1 MIEVVGVGE
10 DGPAGWSP
18 AVAALVEAAPRVVGG
33 ARHLAM
39 LEPRPGQERLTWPS
53 PLRAGLP
60 GLFPGAGRD
69 GLTVVLA
76 SGDPLRSG
84 IGTTLLE
91 EFGPG
96 AVRIHPA
103 LSSDTL
109 ARARMGWAAESVE
122 VVTVVGRD
130 PRRLLPALTPGARLV
145 VLCSDG
151 GGPEA
156 LAGLLREAGWGS
168 ARLTALWHLGGE
180 REGRREGTAAT
191 WEPAPTPDLVV
202 LCVELPARGAPTV
215 GTGPAPGR
223 PDALFTDGGMI
234 TKRDLRAAALG
245 RLRPVPGGVL
255 WDLGAGSGA
264 VGIEWAL
271 AARGARAVLVERDAG
286 RAAAAEQAAARLGVA
301 DRVTVLRTTTAA
313 AVADADLPTPDAVFC
328 GGGVTAEVVDGAL
341 AGLRPGGRL
350 VAHGVTVETEQ
361 VLLAAQARH
370 GGEVSRTAIER
381 LAPLGRLRGWTPA
394 RTVTTWSLVTGEGA
408 CTGTTDHPTDPRGEP

>member
-18 AVAALVEAAPRVVGG
+18 ALAALVEAAPRVVGG

-39 LEPRPGQERLTWPS
+39 LEARPGQERLTWPS

-60 GLFPGAGRD
+60 ELFPDAGRD

-84 IGTTLLE
+84 VGTTLLE
-91 EFGPG
+91 EFGPEV
-96 AVRIHPA
+96 VRVHPA

-109 ARARMGWAAESVE
+109 ARARMGWAAESCE

-130 PRRLLPALTPGARLV
+130 PRRLLPVLAPGVRLV

-151 GGPEA
+151 TGPAE
-156 LAGLLREAGWGS
+156 LARLLCETGWGS
-168 ARLTALWHLGGE
+168 AQLTALWHLGGE
-180 REGRREGTAAT
+180 REGRRAAT
-191 WEPAPTPDLVV
+191 AEAWGDEPTGDLVV
-202 LCVELPARGAPTV
+202 LCVELPTSGPTAGA
-215 GTGPAPGR
+215 GPVPGR
-223 PDALFTDGGMI
+223 PDELFTDGGMI
-234 TKRDLRAAALG
+234 TKRDLRAAALA
-245 RLRPVPGGVL
+245 RLRPTPGAVL

-271 AARGARAVLVERDAG
+271 AAPRARAVLVERDPH
-286 RAAAAEQAAARLGVA
+286 RAEAADQAAARLGVG
-301 DRVTVLRTTTAA
+301 DPVTVLRTTTAE
-313 AVADADLPTPDAVFC
+313 AVADAELPTPDAVFC
-328 GGGVTAEVVDGAL
+328 GGGVTTEVVDGAL
-341 AGLRPGGRL
+341 ARLRPGGRV

-381 LAPLGRLRGWTPA
+381 LAPLGGMHGWTPA
-394 RTVTTWSLVTGEGA
+394 RTVTTWSLVKELDTHPDREGA
-408 CTGTTDHPTDPRGEP
+408 P